1 MIESGQ
7 NIKDIGCDWNAT
19 QRRITNMISGHIFLY
34 WVLFGVLGSIICI
47 KVELWAC
54 LKNRCVA

>member
-1 MIESGQ
+1 
-7 NIKDIGCDWNAT
+7 
-19 QRRITNMISGHIFLY
+19 MISGRIFLY
-34 WVLFGVLGSIICI
+34 WVVFGVLGSIICM